1 MMALSMA
8 NAKSIVVYF
17 SKTGEQYGV
26 GVIKEG
32 NMAKVAKEIALQ
44 TGSDIFELKTV
55 KNYPKG
61 YKETTEEA
69 QKEIRANERP
79 NLK

>member
-1 MMALSMA
+1 MKKSILILGVLMMAGFA

-32 NMAKVAKEIALQ
+32 NTAKVTKEIALQ

-55 KNYPKG
+55 KK
-61 YKETTEEA
+61 
-69 QKEIRANERP
+69 ERP